1 MSILHQQHADPWST
15 TLLDVA
21 SLNAPVSDAV
31 LSAIDAA
38 RGAALAGGA
47 GRHSR
52 SFLVLGPAGAGK
64 THLFARLRR
73 CAGASAAFVLLRPE
87 LAVEPTP
94 RHVLAQAVDA
104 LRRPIPEQPERS
116 QLDVVVGSA
125 VSVLNGA
132 GARWPAV
139 ALDQLRGLP
148 ERERQESL
156 ERAVEVIERSHPEIE
171 PDWLVRFLDLP
182 FASGAN
188 RRAAFQWLSG
198 REPDLL
204 QLERLGFREPLPDAS
219 VLPALR
225 TLTAVASFSAPF
237 VVVFDQLE
245 NLIEED
251 GTTGRIHSHARLFCE
266 LHDTVPG
273 LVLVQ
278 MSLEAEW
285 QRRISPALASSEQ
298 SRMETSVLR
307 LALPTA
313 DQRVELLDAWLGALA
328 PEARLP
334 LPWPFTRESWHL
346 WQDALGVT
354 PRMLMIAA
362 REALE
367 HGDEVEEAHH
377 QAPDGAAPDSLADT
391 LEGLWDDHV
400 ELARAAIDEAATAGH
415 PVNGGRIA
423 SGVAAALRLIGARVE
438 VAGARHAH
446 QLRVG
451 DGPGP
456 VDLYVVQKSH
466 PRSVAAQLDRAR
478 QAAEARPVVALRE
491 AARPFPPSWKQVAGH
506 LDALVAQPLARWL
519 ELGREEVA
527 QLLAVHDLLASARSQ
542 DLAGVDGRPIAEEDV
557 RAWAREA
564 LGIGGWAA
572 IAALLDAAERAASD
586 AAERAAATAAEK
598 AAAFAIARAAAAAAE
613 RVADRGADRAD
624 AAGDRSHVASHRPA
638 DTAATHEPH
647 AEPVRPAP
655 RAPSAPIAARPA
667 SSAEPQP
674 ALSLADPV
682 VAAIRRLRL
691 ASIDRILR
699 EARAVDPDLML
710 AAALERLR
718 ALASRLR
725 WFGRLIVWWEE
736 EDP

>member
-1 MSILHQQHADPWST
+1 MISILHQQHADPWST

-21 SLNAPVSDAV
+21 SLNAHVSDAV
-31 LSAIDAA
+31 LAAIDAA

-104 LRRPIPEQPERS
+104 LRRPIPEQPERT

-139 ALDQLRGLP
+139 ALDQLRALP
-148 ERERQESL
+148 ERERQDAL

-188 RRAAFQWLSG
+188 RRAAYQWLSG

-285 QRRISPALASSEQ
+285 QRRISPALASSER

-313 DQRVELLDAWLGALA
+313 DQRAELLDAWLGALA
-328 PEARLP
+328 PQTRQP
-334 LPWPFTRESWHL
+334 LPWPFTRESWHV
-346 WQDALGVT
+346 WQDSLGVT

-362 REALE
+362 RDALE
-367 HGDEVEEAHH
+367 HGDQVEEAHH
-377 QAPDGAAPDSLADT
+377 QAPDGVAPDSLAET

-400 ELARAAIDEAATAGH
+400 DGARAAIDEAATAGH
-415 PVNGGRIA
+415 AVDGGRIA

-451 DGPGP
+451 DGPAP
-456 VDLYVVQKSH
+456 VDLYVVQKAH
-466 PRSVAAQLDRAR
+466 PRSVASQLDRAR

-506 LDALVAQPLARWL
+506 LAGLVAHPRARWL
-519 ELGREEVA
+519 ELGRDEVA
-527 QLLAVHDLLASARSQ
+527 HLLAVHDLLASARSQ
-542 DLAGVDGRPIAEEDV
+542 DLAGPDGRPIAEEDV

-564 LGIGGWAA
+564 LGIREWGA
-572 IAALLDAAERAASD
+572 IAALLEAAEQ
-586 AAERAAATAAEK
+586 AAADATE
-598 AAAFAIARAAAAAAE
+598 RAAAAAADKAAAYA
-613 RVADRGADRAD
+613 VARAAAEKTADQAADGAPRAAPADRAEP
-624 AAGDRSHVASHRPA
+624 AERAEPASRPA
-638 DTAATHEPH
+638 GAA
-647 AEPVRPAP
+647 R
-655 RAPSAPIAARPA
+655 RAPSAPVVAAPRAAPP
-667 SSAEPQP
+667 SPQP
-674 ALSLADPV
+674 AFMLADPV

-725 WFGRLIVWWEE
+725 WFGRSIVWWEE
-736 EDP
+736 EDR